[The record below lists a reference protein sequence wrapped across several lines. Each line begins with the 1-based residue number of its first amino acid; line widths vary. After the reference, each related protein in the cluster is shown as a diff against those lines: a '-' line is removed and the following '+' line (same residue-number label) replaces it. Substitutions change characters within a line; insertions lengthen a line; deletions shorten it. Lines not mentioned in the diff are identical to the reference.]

1 MALVLTDLE
10 KVSLSVAFTT
20 AAGNPAVV
28 DGIPVWGTSDETILS
43 VVASEDG
50 LTAVVTTVGPL
61 GSAQVSVTADADLG
75 EGVRP
80 LVGTLDINVVGSEAV
95 FAIVAA
101 GAPEPK

>member
-28 DGIPVWGTSDETILS
+28 DGVPVWGTSDETILS
-43 VVASEDG
+43 VVAAEDG
-50 LTAVVTTVGPL
+50 LSAVVTTVGPL
-61 GSAQVSVTADADLG
+61 GGAQVSVTADADLG
-75 EGVRP
+75 EGLKP
-80 LVGTLDINVVGSEAV
+80 LVGVLDVTVVGSEAV

-101 GAPEPK
+101 GVPELK

>member
-43 VVASEDG
+43 VVAAEDG

-75 EGVRP
+75 EGVQ
-80 LVGTLDINVVGSEAV
+80 LVQDGIVLTTEGALASSLGLVVGEISL
-95 FAIVAA
+95 
-101 GAPEPK
+101 K

>member
-1 MALVLTDLE
+1 MALILTDLE

-20 AAGNPAVV
+20 AVGNPATV
-28 DGIPVWGTSDETILS
+28 DGVPVWATSDESVLS

-50 LTAVVTTVGPL
+50 LSAVVTTVGPL

-75 EGVRP
+75 EGVKP
-80 LVGTLDINVVGSEAV
+80 LVGTLDVTVVGSEAV

-101 GAPEPK
+101 SAPEPK